1 MDRTAWL
8 ELPPEA
14 RSAVE
19 AYTGPVDHAE
29 TAETGVM
36 ARLACTL
43 HTATG
48 PVFVKGTR
56 SDEPAAW
63 MSDYEARV
71 TRVAP
76 LAPSVLWQVD
86 AGGWLLTGYEHLVG
100 PHPDLSPG
108 SPDLGPFLD
117 TLATMSE
124 APWPEQVR
132 KKPLHIRWAGFFP
145 DDRCPDLEGS
155 ALVHS
160 DVSPLNMLATPSGV
174 RVLDWALACPGPP
187 WADAAFAIPR
197 LIHAG
202 HTPDHAEALAQGL
215 PAFRAAA
222 PEAVTT
228 FARAVCSVWSRRA
241 QSDPAPHRGP
251 LVSASQAWLAYRTQ
265 FASKDSDPASRC
277 GRV

>member
-19 AYTGPVDHAE
+19 AYTGPVEHAE

-63 MSDYEARV
+63 MYDYEARV

-76 LAPSVLWQVD
+76 LAPRVLWQVD
-86 AGGWLLTGYEHLVG
+86 AGGWLLTGYEYLVG
-100 PHPDLSPG
+100 PHPNLSPG
-108 SPDLGPFLD
+108 SPDLDAFVDAL
-117 TLATMSE
+117 TIMSE
-124 APWPEQVR
+124 TPWPEQVR
-132 KKPLHIRWAGFFP
+132 KKPLPVRWAGFFP
-145 DDRCPDLEGS
+145 ADRCTDLEGRT
-155 ALVHS
+155 LVHS
-160 DVSPLNMLATPSGV
+160 DVSPLNMLATTNGI
-174 RVLDWALACPGPP
+174 RVLDWALACPGPA

-197 LIHAG
+197 FIHAG
-202 HTPDHAEALAQGL
+202 HTTEGAEALAHRVL
-215 PAFRAAA
+215 AFRNAA
-222 PEAVTT
+222 PSAVTT
-228 FARAVCSVWSRRA
+228 FANVVCAVWENRERA
-241 QSDPAPHRGP
+241 DPMPHRSP
-251 LVSASQAWLAYRTQ
+251 LIMAARAWVAHRAPDQ
-265 FASKDSDPASRC
+265 P
-277 GRV
+277 

>member
-19 AYTGPVDHAE
+19 TYTGPVEHAE

-56 SDEPAAW
+56 SDEPTAW
-63 MSDYEARV
+63 MYDYEARV

-76 LAPSVLWQVD
+76 LAPRVLWQVD
-86 AGGWLLTGYEHLVG
+86 AGGWLLTGYEYLVG

-117 TLATMSE
+117 ALTTMSE

-132 KKPLHIRWAGFFP
+132 KKPLHIRWSGFLP
-145 DDRCPDLEGS
+145 ADHSPDLGGR

-160 DVSPLNMLATPSGV
+160 DVSPLNMLATGDGI
-174 RVLDWALACPGPP
+174 RVLDWALACPGPA

-197 LIHAG
+197 FIHAG
-202 HTPDHAEALAQGL
+202 HTAEQAEALAQAV
-215 PAFRAAA
+215 PAYSKAEPSAVATFAATLCGVWESRAA
-222 PEAVTT
+222 
-228 FARAVCSVWSRRA
+228 
-241 QSDPAPHRGP
+241 SDPAPHRAP
-251 LVSASQAWLAYRTQ
+251 LIAAARAWTMHRSSQHVHSA
-265 FASKDSDPASRC
+265 
-277 GRV
+277 

>member
-8 ELPPEA
+8 ELPPES

-19 AYTGPVDHAE
+19 AYTGPVEHAE

-43 HTATG
+43 HAATG

-56 SDEPAAW
+56 SDEPTAW
-63 MSDYEARV
+63 MYDYEARV

-76 LAPSVLWQVD
+76 LAPRVLWQVD
-86 AGGWLLTGYEHLVG
+86 AGGWLLTGYEYLVG

-108 SPDLGPFLD
+108 SPDLGPFLE

-132 KKPLHIRWAGFFP
+132 KKPLDVRWAGFFP
-145 DDRCPDLEGS
+145 DDRCPDLEGR

-160 DVSPLNMLATPSGV
+160 DVSPLNMLATENGI
-174 RVLDWALACPGPP
+174 RVLDWALACPGPA
-187 WADAAFAIPR
+187 WADTAFAIPR
-197 LIHAG
+197 FIHAG
-202 HTPDHAEALAQGL
+202 HTAEQAEALARAV
-215 PAFRAAA
+215 PAYRTAK
-222 PEAVTT
+222 PSAVTT
-228 FARAVCSVWSRRA
+228 FAHAVRGVWASRE
-241 QSDPAPHRGP
+241 QSDPAPHRAP
-251 LVSASQAWLAYRTQ
+251 LIV
-265 FASKDSDPASRC
+265 ASRAWVDQ
-277 GRV
+277 RELM

>member
-19 AYTGPVDHAE
+19 TYTGPVEHAE

-43 HTATG
+43 HTAAG

-56 SDEPAAW
+56 SDEPTAW
-63 MSDYEARV
+63 MYDYEARV

-76 LAPSVLWQVD
+76 LAPRVLWQVD
-86 AGGWLLTGYEHLVG
+86 AGGWLLTGYEYLVG

-117 TLATMSE
+117 ALVTMSE

-132 KKPLHIRWAGFFP
+132 KKPLHVRWAGFFP
-145 DDRCPDLEGS
+145 PEHALGLEGR

-160 DVSPLNMLATPSGV
+160 DVSPLNMLATGDGI

-187 WADAAFAIPR
+187 WADTAFAIPR
-197 LIHAG
+197 FIHAG
-202 HTPDHAEALAQGL
+202 HTAEEAEGIAWAVPAYRSADPAALAL
-215 PAFRAAA
+215 
-222 PEAVTT
+222 
-228 FARAVCSVWSRRA
+228 FARTLCSVWEARA
-241 QSDPAPHRGP
+241 ATNPAPHRAP
-251 LVSASQAWLAYRTQ
+251 LIAAARASLTYRR
-265 FASKDSDPASRC
+265 P
-277 GRV
+277 